1 MTRRRR
7 GAVDDDNVDDNVD
20 NDDSQPQ
27 TSSPRTRWREQQEGQ
42 SGARRV
48 ADALNKGYSPDGNT
62 LAVTLRYGLS
72 ALMHV
77 CVVGYVARMM
87 WIGGLWDIG
96 GSFLQV
102 RFGSPC
108 GASPHKEYVVL
119 SSRIVLDKGV
129 VSGGFHVRGG
139 MIGGTYFGGSS
150 AALANRTRILSV
162 LAPGDPD
169 IPVLDFGDK
178 VGGIIVVVVGVVV
191 VVVDSWVSG
200 RVGRERGGVDGS
212 VGTVHPLG
220 TTRSEVG

>member
-1 MTRRRR
+1 MAQHATTRRRR
-7 GAVDDDNVDDNVD
+7 GAVDDNHEGTD
-20 NDDSQPQ
+20 NDNDSDSRPQ
-27 TSSPRTRWREQQEGQ
+27 TSSPRTRWREQQERQ
-42 SGARRV
+42 RGARRV

-62 LAVTLRYGLS
+62 LAVTLRYVLS

-162 LAPGDPD
+162 LAPGAPD

-178 VGGIIVVVVGVVV
+178 VGGILIVDYSSRVSSSEYGV
-191 VVVDSWVSG
+191 SSI
-200 RVGRERGGVDGS
+200 EYRGG
-212 VGTVHPLG
+212 
-220 TTRSEVG
+220 